1 MSNSDNIADV
11 VNRLGFFTGD
21 IGEHQFVAR
30 LLNQAASGGSSPD
43 PGASADAIEAMNS
56 GISLSANPQLS
67 AFIGSLVSMT
77 DGGVFLKKFIDDGQA
92 FLAGAEADNI
102 DARFSGNGASKLLT
116 GTSRPV

>member
-43 PGASADAIEAMNS
+43 PLYRA
-56 GISLSANPQLS
+56 
-67 AFIGSLVSMT
+67 VC
-77 DGGVFLKKFIDDGQA
+77 
-92 FLAGAEADNI
+92 LAAE
-102 DARFSGNGASKLLT
+102 
-116 GTSRPV
+116 